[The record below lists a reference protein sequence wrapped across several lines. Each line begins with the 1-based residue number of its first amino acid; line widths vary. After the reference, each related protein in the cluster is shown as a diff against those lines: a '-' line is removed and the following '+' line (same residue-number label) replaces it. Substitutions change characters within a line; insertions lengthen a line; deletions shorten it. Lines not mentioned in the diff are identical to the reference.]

1 MADIIAF
8 QLPLDGLSSYSQ
20 KTTWFLDQSPDSHI
34 TNHLGQNVWLF
45 LCWAGQAN
53 WTKDAPCGER
63 APTELEIWCLVF
75 TYMTIVLFVSLQW
88 PLCFTNLVCK
98 FVKTNHYPNTQV
110 LPERY
115 EEMKHRNFF
124 RIFQVIKNKKLS

>member
-20 KTTWFLDQSPDSHI
+20 KTTWLLDQSLVSPSQ
-34 TNHLGQNVWLF
+34 TTSGRMFGFSSAEQGWL
-45 LCWAGQAN
+45 
-53 WTKDAPCGER
+53 
-63 APTELEIWCLVF
+63 TEQRMPLVVKGPLLNLKF
-75 TYMTIVLFVSLQW
+75 GAWSSTYMTIVLFVSLQW

-115 EEMKHRNFF
+115 EEMKHRDFF